1 MSNNVDPEK
10 LRAAKEKLACHIEPP
25 KGSAYA
31 EALAKSGAVNAAP
44 EDPGADS
51 CDMGTGGGSCGAPAF
66 DNNKTGDKI
75 RLTEMTSAG
84 G

>member
-1 MSNNVDPEK
+1 MDNNISEEK

-25 KGSAYA
+25 GSH
-31 EALAKSGAVNAAP
+31 AAHATQQ
-44 EDPGADS
+44 EQGS
-51 CDMGTGGGSCGAPAF
+51 SCGIAAIPQGG
-66 DNNKTGDKI
+66 KV

>member
-1 MSNNVDPEK
+1 MNNIDPEK
-10 LRAAKEKLACHIEPP
+10 LKAAKEKLACHIEPP

-31 EALAKSGAVNAAP
+31 EALAKSEAVSAAP
-44 EDPGADS
+44 DENTS
-51 CDMGTGGGSCGAPAF
+51 ETCDVSASGGSCSAPAF
-66 DNNKTGDKI
+66 DNNKTGDRI